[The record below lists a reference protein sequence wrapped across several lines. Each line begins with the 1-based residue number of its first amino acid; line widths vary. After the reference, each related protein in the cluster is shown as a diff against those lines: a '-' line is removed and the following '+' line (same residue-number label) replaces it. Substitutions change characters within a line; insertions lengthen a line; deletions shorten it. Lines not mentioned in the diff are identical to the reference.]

1 MKEIWQKNI
10 DNLDDKKLFDYL
22 TIERGNYQLEAIEYA
37 ENLLNEKKIS
47 LIHLQKKY
55 NYNQKSIDL
64 EITKRLSNE
73 EPSNKIKE
81 NFKQRNLS
89 DFIYL
94 IEEKDIFLK
103 EKKSKKKRNSKITTN
118 VLLSIFF
125 SFLFISRKIE
135 NPNITHFFISLIFL
149 FTIPFVLSILIEAI
163 KSRGHKNQKLEFFP
177 KLFYNL
183 WLYLI
188 LFFLAS
194 LLISIST

>member
-22 TIERGNYQLEAIEYA
+22 TIESGNYQLEAIEYA

-73 EPSNKIKE
+73 ESLNEIKE

-103 EKKSKKKRNSKITTN
+103 EKKRKKKRNSKITTN

-135 NPNITHFFISLIFL
+135 NPNIIHFFISLIFL
-149 FTIPFVLSILIEAI
+149 FTISFVLSILIEAI
-163 KSRGHKNQKLEFFP
+163 KSRGHKNQKFKFFP

>member
-10 DNLDDKKLFDYL
+10 DNLNNEKLFDYL

-64 EITKRLSNE
+64 EITKRILNE
-73 EPSNKIKE
+73 EPLNKIKE

-89 DFIYL
+89 DYIYL
-94 IEEKDIFLK
+94 IEEKDNFLK
-103 EKKSKKKRNSKITTN
+103 EKKWKKKRNSKITTN

-135 NPNITHFFISLIFL
+135 NPNIIHFFLSLTFL
-149 FTIPFVLSILIEAI
+149 FTFPLVLSILIEAI
-163 KSRGHKNQKLEFFP
+163 KSKGYKNHKFEFFP
-177 KLFYNL
+177 KLFYRL
-183 WLYLI
+183 WLYVV
-188 LFFLAS
+188 LFFLTS

>member
-22 TIERGNYQLEAIEYA
+22 TIERGNYQLKAIEYA

-73 EPSNKIKE
+73 ESLNEIKE

-135 NPNITHFFISLIFL
+135 NPNIIHFFISLIFL

-163 KSRGHKNQKLEFFP
+163 KSRGHKNQKFEFFP